1 MEDLPLLP
9 LIFLPCEG
17 GDWGVVIIS
26 SGSHMTDGIDVKI
39 LGDYGPFSREGKSIC
54 YSVSIGNSIYLVDC
68 GSPLFQQMGG
78 HKIKTINGLILTHC
92 HDDHKRWFTDL
103 AMFYMYAP
111 DISRKIFFLT
121 TEEINEELLRG
132 SGPAIDRS
140 LSHDSKRIVD
150 IAYEDYINFQ
160 LIGPGAKYKIVTKN
174 EGKGRSCLYVSD
186 RSGNPVTPDMAK
198 IIISNKTGRHRLLFK
213 DPEYKEWVE
222 PESFYPFSSEV
233 FYEQDRNIFR
243 DSEGF
248 TIEAINAPVWHGISG
263 IGLKFKTDNESLIFS
278 SDTVHDVELWKHLY
292 SEKRPQRS
300 SLTKKEFDSASVI
313 YGDINDYIERTWSKE
328 RFMEAVNAFNDS
340 IVIHDIAV
348 RNCAVHTD
356 YRKLK
361 NTTLQKDKTI
371 LTHSPDTM
379 TSQWVLGETK
389 KSFKVKENTFFEIVG
404 DNLYPC
410 NADIYH
416 REAGRYYVGYKN
428 TEGKYTVYEKD
439 KLLNIFKEKRTDLGT
454 PLYAVDMYEDI
465 AGKYFPKLEDDTTS
479 YTERK
484 DGMVELVKLTNT
496 GSTGRIEEDHR
507 DRLAK
512 MI

>member
-1 MEDLPLLP
+1 
-9 LIFLPCEG
+9 
-17 GDWGVVIIS
+17 
-26 SGSHMTDGIDVKI
+26 MTDGITVRI
-39 LGDYGPFSREGKSIC
+39 LGDYGPFSRMGKSIG

-78 HKIKTINGLILTHC
+78 HKIKTIKGLILTHC

-103 AMFYMYAP
+103 ALFYKYAP
-111 DISRKIFFLT
+111 DVSRKIFFLT
-121 TEEINEELLRG
+121 SEVINEELLKG

-140 LSHDSKRIVD
+140 LSHDSKSIVD
-150 IAYEDYINFQ
+150 ISYEDYINHQ

-174 EGKGRSCLYVSD
+174 EGQGRSCLSVSD
-186 RSGNPVTPDMAK
+186 RNGNPVTPDMAK
-198 IIISNKTGRHRLLFK
+198 IIISSKTGRSRLLFK
-213 DPEYKEWVE
+213 DPDYKEWVE

-243 DSEGF
+243 DAEGF
-248 TIEAINAPVWHGISG
+248 TIEAINAPVWHGITG
-263 IGLKFKTDNESLIFS
+263 IGLKFKTDTESLIFS
-278 SDTVHDVELWKHLY
+278 SDTVHDVELWKQLY

-300 SLTKKEFDSASVI
+300 SLTKKEFDAASVI

-348 RNCAVHTD
+348 RNSAVHTD

-379 TSQWVLGETK
+379 TSQWVLSETMK
-389 KSFKVKENTFFEIVG
+389 CFKVKEKAFFEVVG
-404 DNLYPC
+404 DTLYPC

-416 REAGRYYVGYKN
+416 KEAGKYYVGYKN
-428 TEGKYTVYEKD
+428 TEGTYTAYEKD
-439 KLLNIFKEKRTDLGT
+439 GLLNISEEKRPDLGA
-454 PLYAVDMYEDI
+454 PLYAVDLYEDI
-465 AGKYFPKLEDDTTS
+465 GGRYFQKLEDNDTA
-479 YTERK
+479 YHERK
-484 DGMVELVKLTNT
+484 DGMVERVKLTDT
-496 GSTGRIEEDHR
+496 GSAGSIEEDHR

-512 MI
+512 VILKHESPQVEPV

>member
-1 MEDLPLLP
+1 
-9 LIFLPCEG
+9 
-17 GDWGVVIIS
+17 
-26 SGSHMTDGIDVKI
+26 MTDGITVRI
-39 LGDYGPFSREGKSIC
+39 LGDYGPFSRMGKSIG

-78 HKIKTINGLILTHC
+78 HKIKTIKGLILTHC

-103 AMFYMYAP
+103 ALFYKYAP
-111 DISRKIFFLT
+111 DVSRKIFFLT
-121 TEEINEELLRG
+121 SEVINEELLKG

-140 LSHDSKRIVD
+140 LSHDSKSIVD
-150 IAYEDYINFQ
+150 ISYEDYINHQ

-174 EGKGRSCLYVSD
+174 EGQGRSCLSVSD
-186 RSGNPVTPDMAK
+186 RNGNPVTPDMAK
-198 IIISNKTGRHRLLFK
+198 IIISSKTGRSRLLFK
-213 DPEYKEWVE
+213 DPDYKEWVE

-243 DSEGF
+243 DAEGF
-248 TIEAINAPVWHGISG
+248 TIEAINAPVWHGITG
-263 IGLKFKTDNESLIFS
+263 IGLKFKTDTESLIFS
-278 SDTVHDVELWKHLY
+278 SDTVHDVELWKQLY

-300 SLTKKEFDSASVI
+300 SLTKKEFDAASVI

-348 RNCAVHTD
+348 RNSAVHTD

-379 TSQWVLGETK
+379 TSQWVLSETMK
-389 KSFKVKENTFFEIVG
+389 CFKVKENTFFEVVG
-404 DNLYPC
+404 DTLYPC

-416 REAGRYYVGYKN
+416 KEAGKYYVGYKN
-428 TEGKYTVYEKD
+428 TEGTNTVYEND
-439 KLLNIFKEKRTDLGT
+439 GLLNIFKGKRTDLGA
-454 PLYAVDMYEDI
+454 PLYTVDLYEDI
-465 AGKYFPKLEDDTTS
+465 AGKYFPKLEDDTTT
-479 YTERK
+479 YIERK
-484 DGMVELVKLTNT
+484 DGMVERVKLTDT
-496 GSTGRIEEDHR
+496 GSAGSIEEGHR

-512 MI
+512 VILKHESPQVEPV